1 MIAVGDSGDV
11 ELIFTTAKGQKGMVN
26 KSATVTCNDNNRA
39 SFGLVLK
46 GLIYPT
52 EHPDSLKPVNLSQS
66 RIRWDPENEKREAKL
81 IVTNVSDTPLKLNLV
96 AAAEQFINV
105 EIPHDVIKPGKSKE
119 IKVKLAKDFTEAA
132 FKKSF
137 TFECTDPAKT
147 RFTVPVE
154 LAIVGPVAAPAKF
167 EKPPLPTGKQRA
179 VDSTKVDPHSS
190 TGSGK
195 TH

>member
-11 ELIFTTAKGQKGMVN
+11 ELIFTAAKGQKGFVN

-46 GLIYPT
+46 GTIYPT
-52 EHPDSLKPVNLSQS
+52 EHPDSLKPINLSES
-66 RIRWDPENEKREAKL
+66 RVRWDPTTEKRETRL
-81 IVTNVSDTPLKLNLV
+81 TVTNVSDTPLRLNLV
-96 AAAEQFINV
+96 AVAEQFVHV
-105 EIPHDVIKPGKSKE
+105 EIPHDEIKPGKTKE
-119 IKVKLAKDFTEAA
+119 IKVKLAKDLTEAA

-137 TFECTDPAKT
+137 TFECSDPART

-154 LAIVGPVAAPAKF
+154 LANSAPVAAPAKF
-167 EKPPLPTGKQRA
+167 ERPPLPTGKQRA